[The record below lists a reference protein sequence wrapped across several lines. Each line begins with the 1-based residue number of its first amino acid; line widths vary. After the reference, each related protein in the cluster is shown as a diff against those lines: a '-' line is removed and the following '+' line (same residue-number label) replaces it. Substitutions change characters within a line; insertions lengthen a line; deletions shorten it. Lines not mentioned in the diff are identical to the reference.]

1 MAGALPALR
10 QIPPFNDGLTMQTRA
25 ELLRAIRKLPAR
37 TPLFPKSQK
46 ENWIAWLLGYDEFPR
61 KNPDRNA
68 RLVYNSLNNANYII
82 WLAAAA
88 GVDRMLVERAIQRA
102 SRHEPR
108 QAQAAA
114 ARRILSWALVVRHLN
129 EPGLQR
135 HFVAYH
141 NSEELGPYFENGA
154 SRRARH
160 GSFFTAKQ
168 FREETLDGQYLWV
181 FEGSGS
187 PRRYHLVSHGT
198 ISSVKKE
205 VRPSWYRKP
214 DRRFG
219 TRLRFTINAAID
231 PVDVTALPWFKKLL
245 RQQQS
250 FRNGLNSISDQ
261 KVIAALNV
269 LADATGDDVSADI
282 GRIRSDP
289 TVRSETTRKALI
301 DARLGMGDFR
311 DALARRWNN
320 QCAVTGCGITEILRA
335 SHIKPW
341 SDSSNKERLDPAN
354 GFLLAAHLDA
364 LFDRGLMSFADT
376 GTMLLSPRLTARDRN
391 MFRLPARLRSKLSSS
406 EKRFLDHHRRT
417 RFRK

>member
-1 MAGALPALR
+1 
-10 QIPPFNDGLTMQTRA
+10 MQTRA

-68 RLVYNSLNNANYII
+68 QLVYNALNNANYII

-88 GVDRMLVERAIQRA
+88 GVDRILVARAILRA
-102 SRHEPR
+102 SRHKPR

-114 ARRILSWALVVRHLN
+114 ARTALPWALVVRHLE
-129 EPGLQR
+129 EPALQK

-141 NSEELGPYFENGA
+141 NSEELGPYLENAA
-154 SRRARH
+154 SKRAKY
-160 GSFFTAKQ
+160 GIFFTAKR
-168 FREETLDGQYLWV
+168 FREEALGGQYLWV

-219 TRLRFTINAAID
+219 TRLRFAMEAPAE

-261 KVIAALNV
+261 KVIAALNAMAAAV
-269 LADATGDDVSADI
+269 DDDVSADI

-311 DALARRWNN
+311 DALVRRWNG
-320 QCAVTGCGITEILRA
+320 QCAVTGCAITEILRA

-341 SDSSNKERLDPAN
+341 ADSSNKERLDPTN
-354 GFLLAAHLDA
+354 GFLLAAHIDA
-364 LFDRGLMSFADT
+364 LFDRGLISFADT
-376 GTMLLSPRLTARDRN
+376 GTMLLSPRLTAGDRK
-391 MFRLPARLRSKLSSS
+391 MFRLPARLRSSLSSS
-406 EKRFLDHHRRT
+406 EKRFLGHHRRT
-417 RFRK
+417 TFRK